1 MENSPSFSVLVIDDE
16 PSLRN
21 AMALKLSS
29 RGYEVFQ
36 AADGREGLELAL
48 KSLPD
53 VIVSELMMPNMN
65 GAELIDA
72 LKAVD
77 STRHIPVIV
86 LSNVDNVIEYQSIST
101 TSANLDGIK
110 IVKKAET
117 PLDRLVDLVNQ
128 AIAMFVC

>member
-36 AADGREGLELAL
+36 AADGREGL
-48 KSLPD
+48 
-53 VIVSELMMPNMN
+53 VSDLMMPNMN

>member
-1 MENSPSFSVLVIDDE
+1 
-16 PSLRN
+16 
-21 AMALKLSS
+21 MALKLSS

-53 VIVSELMMPNMN
+53 VIVSDLMMPNMN

>member
-53 VIVSELMMPNMN
+53 VIVSDLMMPNMN

>member
-16 PSLRN
+16 PSLHN

-53 VIVSELMMPNMN
+53 VIVSDLMMPNMN

-101 TSANLDGIK
+101 TSADLDGIK